1 VALCK
6 NGTGTSENPTTD
18 ADVLDLLI
26 FLPGTIPAGV
36 LTAGRRG

>member
-1 VALCK
+1 MSVTKVPLRA
-6 NGTGTSENPTTD
+6 EDPTAD

-26 FLPGTIPAGV
+26 FSPGTIPAGV